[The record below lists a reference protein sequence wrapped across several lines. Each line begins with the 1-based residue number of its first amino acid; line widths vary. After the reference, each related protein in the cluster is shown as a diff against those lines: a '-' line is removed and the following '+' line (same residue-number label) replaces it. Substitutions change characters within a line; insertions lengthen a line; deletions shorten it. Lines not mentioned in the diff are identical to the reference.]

1 MTSEDF
7 HDLPSRKHMNKKN
20 VASDQV
26 AMQGSCFDEVEEI
39 RKEGTSF
46 PTYHSVTLLKDHD
59 GRSKGVV
66 TISRDTTQ
74 RKRAQKEVK
83 ELNSVVYNAIDGI
96 AICNSKGRLTYV
108 NKPYAEMHGYT
119 PGEMIGMHVMDL
131 CKKEERLS
139 ELEEKLESH
148 KLIYTAKGIL
158 MDRYN
163 LSEKES
169 LERLQ
174 KESRNQRRKMK
185 EIAQAV
191 ISSRSV
197 LD

>member
-1 MTSEDF
+1 
-7 HDLPSRKHMNKKN
+7 LPT
-20 VASDQV
+20 D
-26 AMQGSCFDEVEEI
+26 
-39 RKEGTSF
+39 
-46 PTYHSVTLLKDHD
+46 HSVTLLKDN
-59 GRSKGVV
+59 GGGSKGVAA
-66 TISRDTTQ
+66 ICRDITQ
-74 RKRAQKEVK
+74 RRRAQKEVK
-83 ELNSVVYNAIDGI
+83 ELNSVVHNAMDGI

-108 NKPYAEMHGYT
+108 NKLYAEIHGYT
-119 PGEMIGMHVMDL
+119 PDEMIGMHVMDL
-131 CKKEERLS
+131 CKKDERLS
-139 ELEEKLESH
+139 KLEEKLESH

-163 LSEKES
+163 LSEKAS

-174 KESRNQRRKMK
+174 KESRNQRKKMK